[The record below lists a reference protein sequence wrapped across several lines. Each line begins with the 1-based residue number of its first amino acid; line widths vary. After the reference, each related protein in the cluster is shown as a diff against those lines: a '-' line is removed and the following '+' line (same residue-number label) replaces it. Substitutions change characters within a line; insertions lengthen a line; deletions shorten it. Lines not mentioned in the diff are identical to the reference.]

1 MKIFKF
7 VFKNLK
13 MLFPIRCITCGKVIN
28 QYYQMYLNLI
38 ENGKTIKD
46 ALDSLNITR
55 YCCRRMFMC
64 HNKDTFDYISQFD
77 KTDFP
82 FIQDKFEKK
91 TNVDENANNLPQEIK
106 NSDSENSDNE
116 IPDEDN
122 FDFNEDIVIEEDFD
136 D

>member
-1 MKIFKF
+1 
-7 VFKNLK
+7 

-28 QYYQMYLNLI
+28 QYYQIYLNLI
-38 ENGKTIKD
+38 DNGKSIKD

-64 HNKDTFDYISQFD
+64 HNRDTFDYISQFD

-91 TNVDENANNLPQEIK
+91 TVIDENPSNQNLPPEIK

-122 FDFNEDIVIEEDFD
+122 FDFDNDNDIVIEEDFD